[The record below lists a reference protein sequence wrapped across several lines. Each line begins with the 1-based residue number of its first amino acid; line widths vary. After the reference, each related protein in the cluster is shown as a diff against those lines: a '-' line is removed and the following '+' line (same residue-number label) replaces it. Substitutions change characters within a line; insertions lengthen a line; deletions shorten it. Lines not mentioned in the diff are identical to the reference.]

1 MGSQWDRHDLTTK
14 PPPSQWWFKKFC
26 KEDNSLED
34 KSTVGGH
41 QKLTNWRI
49 IETDPFTTIG
59 EVAEELYVDHS
70 VVIQCLKQIGK
81 VKNLNKGVY
90 HELIKN
96 QKNCHFEV
104 VISSYYMQQQ
114 IISLSDYDVWWKVD
128 FIQQPAMTSSV
139 VGLRRSSKYF
149 PKPNCTQKRSWSLFG
164 GLLPIWPTTAFWVLV
179 KPLLW

>member
-1 MGSQWDRHDLTTK
+1 M
-14 PPPSQWWFKKFC
+14 
-26 KEDNSLED
+26 
-34 KSTVGGH
+34 GGH

-70 VVIQCLKQIGK
+70 RVIQCLKQIGK

-114 IISLSDYDVWWKVD
+114 IISLSDYDV
-128 FIQQPAMTSSV
+128 
-139 VGLRRSSKYF
+139 
-149 PKPNCTQKRSWSLFG
+149 
-164 GLLPIWPTTAFWVLV
+164 
-179 KPLLW
+179 